1 MARTSPQ
8 SFANHARTDPA
19 YHYLLTA
26 LVLAAFILAIIVLV
40 RHPDLEATALI
51 VLVLALLVNSALTR
65 TYPLK
70 VQDRVIRLEERL
82 RLALLLPEAQRSR
95 IKDLTGSQLV
105 GLRFASD
112 DELPE
117 LAMRALNE
125 GLTGKQIK
133 GAILSWREDHTR
145 V

>member
-19 YHYLLTA
+19 YHFLLTA
-26 LVLAAFILAIIVLV
+26 LVFAAFILSIIVLV

-82 RLALLLPEAQRSR
+82 RLALLLPEAERPR

>member
-26 LVLAAFILAIIVLV
+26 LVLAAFILSIIVLV

-82 RLALLLPEAQRSR
+82 RLALLLPESERSR

-117 LAMRALNE
+117 LALRALKE

>member
-19 YHYLLTA
+19 YHFLLTA
-26 LVLAAFILAIIVLV
+26 LVLAAFILSIIVLV

-82 RLALLLPEAQRSR
+82 RLALLLPEAERPR

-112 DELPE
+112 DELPK

-133 GAILSWREDHTR
+133 GAILSWREDHAR

>member
-1 MARTSPQ
+1 MAKSSPQ
-8 SFANHARTDPA
+8 SFAHHARTDPA
-19 YHYLLTA
+19 YHFVLTA
-26 LVLAAFILAIIVLV
+26 LVLAAFILSIIVLV
-40 RHPDLEATALI
+40 RHPDLEAAALI
-51 VLVLALLVNSALTR
+51 VVVLALLVNSALTR

-82 RLALLLPEAQRSR
+82 RLSLLLPEAQRPR
-95 IKDLTGSQLV
+95 IKELTGSQLI

-125 GLTGKQIK
+125 GLSSKQIK
-133 GAILSWREDHTR
+133 GAILSWRDDHTR

>member
-1 MARTSPQ
+1 MAKTSPQ

-19 YHYLLTA
+19 YHFVLTA
-26 LVLAAFILAIIVLV
+26 LVLAGFILSIIVLV
-40 RHPDLEATALI
+40 RHPDLEATALL
-51 VLVLALLVNSALTR
+51 VVVLALLVNSGLTR

-82 RLALLLPEAQRSR
+82 RLALLLPEAQRPR
-95 IKDLTGSQLV
+95 IKELTGQQLV

-133 GAILSWREDHTR
+133 GAIVSWRDDHTR